1 MSTTKYLKPKAK
13 KPIGGFVFLTVQQL
27 CLVWWAYRIR
37 LIHLRDFRVWF
48 AAQEMGARRCQLD
61 PGQVPEYTL
70 QELHRLVGGV
80 GGEHL
85 RASLRRLEAVGLLT
99 WSSTKLTFATS
110 FTALRSV
117 HDLLDLHTMYNAIAN
132 NRRRVPVPRQAIRL
146 IAGGCRATVIATMLG
161 HLMRCL
167 YYRNH
172 HCISGGWCKASWIAD
187 VFRLD
192 LRNIK
197 AARKHLVT
205 IGLLQT
211 LDTPQ
216 SLCNH
221 WGNYILLNLSW
232 TRATV
237 KKTSQDDAQ
246 TPSSESPPPPAF
258 STTKLPPPHKEYKE
272 PFQELQH
279 QKPAPQ
285 ADIPTLPQPF
295 PLAAP
300 APSGPASGVDTQKRE
315 KTKKAKNHTPTLSH
329 IVLEDLTDTTRLLAL
344 FEQAHTQG
352 LLGKSDSERL
362 TFLSLAEHAKVVGS
376 YNPCGLFAELTRR
389 KCWHF
394 VTESDEDA
402 AYRRL
407 KQHLY
412 GQLPPSVSAPARLT
426 PAPPKLSKDAF
437 MVRELQRELARQGW
451 HGDIFAWVHQYDPAW
466 SRARWERA
474 TAELAQAQAAWQH
487 ANVLNRVGD
496 LTGVGDALDTLGVCV
511 AEEDIMA

>member
-1 MSTTKYLKPKAK
+1 MSITKRLKLKAK
-13 KPIGGFVFLTVQQL
+13 KPVGGFVFLTVQQI

-37 LIHLRDFRVWF
+37 LIHLIDFRVWF
-48 AAQEMGARRCQLD
+48 AAQEMESRRCQLD

-70 QELHRLVGGV
+70 NELHRLVGGV

-85 RASLRRLEAVGLLT
+85 RASIRRLEAVGLLT

-110 FTALRSV
+110 TTALRGV
-117 HDLLDLHTMYNAIAN
+117 HDLSDLHIMYNAIPN

-146 IAGGCRATVIATMLG
+146 IAEGCRATVIATMLG

-172 HCISGGWCKASWIAD
+172 RCISGGWCKASWIAD
-187 VFRLD
+187 VFRMD

-197 AARKHLVT
+197 AARKHLVM
-205 IGLLQT
+205 IGWLQT

-216 SLCNH
+216 TLCNR
-221 WGNYILLNLSW
+221 WGSYMLVNLSW
-232 TRATV
+232 TRATIG
-237 KKTSQDDAQ
+237 KTSQDNAQ

-258 STTKLPPPHKEYKE
+258 STTKLPPPYKAYRE
-272 PFQELQH
+272 PLQELQH
-279 QKPAPQ
+279 QKPVPQ
-285 ADIPTLPQPF
+285 ADIATLPLPF
-295 PLAAP
+295 QHTEPV
-300 APSGPASGVDTQKRE
+300 SGGSTSGVYIQERE
-315 KTKKAKNHTPTLSH
+315 KTKKTTNHTPTLSH
-329 IVLEDLTDTTRLLAL
+329 IVPEDLTDTTRLLAL

-352 LLGKSDSERL
+352 LIGKSDSERL

-376 YNPCGLFAELTRR
+376 HNPCGLFAELTRR

-402 AYRRL
+402 AHRRL

-412 GQLPPSVSAPARLT
+412 GQLPPSVSAPAHIT
-426 PAPPKLSKDAF
+426 PAPPELSKDAF

-451 HGDIFAWVHQYDPAW
+451 HGDLFAWVHQYDPAW

-474 TAELAQAQAAWQH
+474 TAELAQAQATWQH
-487 ANVLNRVGD
+487 ANVLNRGGD
-496 LTGVGDALDTLGVCV
+496 LTGVGDALDVLGVCT
-511 AEEDIMA
+511 AEEESIA

>member
-187 VFRLD
+187 VFRMD